1 MIKLKERRFEIFFK
15 SLLGIAVIFQL
26 VGLLCDVVFN
36 INSSLSL
43 LIPIGILLTIL
54 LIPISFV
61 KSKIKYIIGIRFF
74 LISIIIMCVIGFFVM
89 VIDTMAI
96 AIEIGR
102 NITRLKCPKM
112 PDKLSSSLK
121 YFRLITYN
129 LLLNTFHHS

>member
-74 LISIIIMCVIGFFVM
+74 LVFIIIMWVVGFFMM
-89 VIDTMAI
+89 VINIMQNSH
-96 AIEIGR
+96 R
-102 NITRLKCPKM
+102 NWEEYHKTQMSENAK
-112 PDKLSSSLK
+112 
-121 YFRLITYN
+121 
-129 LLLNTFHHS
+129 